1 MPPRRIVTGHDA
13 DGRSVV
19 LRDSA
24 VPVTRGV
31 EDATFH
37 EVWRTRSAP
46 APIHPDEPE
55 PTERTLQVGPDAGGG
70 TVIRVIDFEPG
81 CLSPMHRTESIDYGI
96 VLAGEISL
104 VLTDSEV
111 ALRTGDIV
119 VQRGTEHAWANRSDA
134 MAQMAF
140 VLIDGRFA
148 GRLAGAP
155 RETGLDTT
163 NEALR

>member
-1 MPPRRIVTGHDA
+1 MPPRRIVPGHAA

-19 LRDSA
+19 LLDGP

-37 EVWRTRSAP
+37 EVWRTGSAP
-46 APIHPDEPE
+46 TPIRPDEPE
-55 PTERTLQVGPDAGGG
+55 PTERALRVGPDAGGG
-70 TVIRVIDFEPG
+70 TVIRVIDFAPRG
-81 CLSPMHRTESIDYGI
+81 LSPMHRTESIDYGI
-96 VLAGEISL
+96 VLAGEMTL

-111 ALRTGDIV
+111 ALRTGDVV
-119 VQRGTEHAWANRSDA
+119 VQRGTDHAWANRSDA
-134 MAQMAF
+134 VARMAF

-148 GRLAGAP
+148 GPLAGTP
-155 RETGLDTT
+155 RESGLDTT